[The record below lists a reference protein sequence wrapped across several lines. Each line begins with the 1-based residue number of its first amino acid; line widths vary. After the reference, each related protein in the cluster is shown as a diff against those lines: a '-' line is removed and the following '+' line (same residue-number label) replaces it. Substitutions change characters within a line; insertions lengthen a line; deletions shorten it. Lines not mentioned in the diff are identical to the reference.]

1 MVDRVPD
8 LVLPGAG
15 TPGQFFARWTWE
27 LVDED
32 ALDGPTSW
40 FRVALLVL
48 QGVAIV
54 VVLVLCAPTS
64 ERCAMFARLS
74 G

>member
-1 MVDRVPD
+1 M
-8 LVLPGAG
+8 PGRSAD
-15 TPGQFFARWTWE
+15 P
-27 LVDED
+27 VDED

-64 ERCAMFARLS
+64 ERSRARRAEAES
-74 G
+74 